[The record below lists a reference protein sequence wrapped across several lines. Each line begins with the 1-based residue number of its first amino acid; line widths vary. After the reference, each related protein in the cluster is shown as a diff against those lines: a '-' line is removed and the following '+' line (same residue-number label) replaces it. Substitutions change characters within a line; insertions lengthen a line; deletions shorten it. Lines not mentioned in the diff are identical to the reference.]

1 MPDPAIPNRDPAAPA
16 RRPLTVWPV
25 NQLPAR
31 LQRADRYLPG
41 STAHPG
47 KMLPALAR
55 HIIATYSQP
64 GDVVLDPMCGIG
76 TSLIE
81 AAHLGR
87 HAVGVDT
94 EPRWITLARANA
106 RHAAAQGATG
116 TIRLAQGDS
125 RHLHRLLPPDLAGQV
140 RLLLTSPPYGPA
152 THGQVTPRP
161 GDRVHKSDYTYG
173 PSPANLARAALPA
186 LTAGFADILTAARPY
201 LHPDAL
207 VAVSVRPYRLAGD
220 LIDLPG
226 AILTA
231 AHTAG
236 YQRADRAAALLTG
249 LRGSRLVGRTTFFA
263 LHNIRA
269 ARAAAIPLHA
279 TAHEDILLLRVDG
292 EHDGPRQEHP

>member
-1 MPDPAIPNRDPAAPA
+1 MPDPVIANGDNPAEPA
-16 RRPLTVWPV
+16 GRMVTVWPV

-31 LQRADRYLPG
+31 LQRAGRYTAG

-47 KMLPALAR
+47 KMLPVLAA
-55 HIIATYSQP
+55 HVITAYTQP
-64 GDVVLDPMCGIG
+64 GDLILDPMCGIG

-87 HAVGVDT
+87 NAVGVDT

-106 RHAAAQGATG
+106 AHAATQGATG
-116 TIRLAQGDS
+116 TIRLAQGDA
-125 RHLHRLLPPDLAGQV
+125 RHLHRLLPPDLTGQV

-161 GDRVHKSDYTYG
+161 GGRVHKRDYQYG

-186 LTAGFADILTAARPY
+186 LTSGFADILTAARPY
-201 LHPDAL
+201 LNPDAI
-207 VAVSVRPYRLAGD
+207 VAVSVRPYRHAGD

-231 AHTAG
+231 AETAG

-249 LRGSRLVGRTTFFA
+249 LRGNRLVGRTTFFA
-263 LHNIRA
+263 LHNIRS
-269 ARAAAIPLHA
+269 ARAAGIPLHA
-279 TAHEDILLLRVDG
+279 TAHEDVLLLRP
-292 EHDGPRQEHP
+292 GP

>member
-1 MPDPAIPNRDPAAPA
+1 MV
-16 RRPLTVWPV
+16 TVWPV

-31 LQRADRYLPG
+31 LQRADRYVPG

-55 HIIATYSQP
+55 HVITAYTQP
-64 GDVVLDPMCGIG
+64 GDLVLDPMCGIG

-106 RHAAAQGATG
+106 AHAATQGATG
-116 TIRLAQGDS
+116 SIRLAQGDA

-152 THGQVTPRP
+152 THGQVHA
-161 GDRVHKSDYTYG
+161 DRAHGVRKREYTYG

-201 LHPDAL
+201 LHPDAT

-231 AHTAG
+231 AQSAG

-249 LRGSRLVGRTTFFA
+249 FHGSRLVGRTTFFA

-269 ARAAAIPLHA
+269 ARAAGIPLHA
-279 TAHEDILLLRVDG
+279 TAHEDVLLLRP
-292 EHDGPRQEHP
+292 GPMGRVSDTSG